1 VRGNRSRLT
10 FDPADESNPVWSPD
24 GSQIAF
30 SSSRRGGRDIYWT
43 QVNQSGEET
52 PVSESSQVKYLEEW
66 SADGRWLFFH
76 NLDDIYRIPARADDP
91 KPERVVAGL
100 GMQDRA
106 HLSPNREWLAYT
118 SDESGRLEV
127 YVQALRPQGG
137 RLQISTE
144 SGTEPFWRADGKELF
159 FIKDSALMAV
169 DVKEGSSGLIAGV
182 PKRLFEAPFTPV
194 TFRRNR
200 YVVTPDGKRF
210 LVITSAE
217 AHQPERITVIVNW
230 TGLLKR

>member
-1 VRGNRSRLT
+1 
-10 FDPADESNPVWSPD
+10 
-24 GSQIAF
+24 
-30 SSSRRGGRDIYWT
+30 
-43 QVNQSGEET
+43 
-52 PVSESSQVKYLEEW
+52 
-66 SADGRWLFFH
+66 
-76 NLDDIYRIPARADDP
+76 
-91 KPERVVAGL
+91 
-100 GMQDRA
+100 M
-106 HLSPNREWLAYT
+106 
-118 SDESGRLEV
+118 

-159 FIKDSALMAV
+159 FIKDLALMAV